1 MLREEADQIIS
12 STVRTTRGEEGH
24 WKRECPKKNTNKPS
38 SSANVATKPHQ
49 PLVLTASTQDQ
60 GKEWIMDS
68 GCSFHLTPNKEI
80 LSDLKEFNG
89 GKVIMANNSHSEV
102 KGIGKIQ
109 IQNPDGFVVI
119 LKDVR
124 YMPHMSRNLI
134 SYGMLEKS
142 GCTYEGSEFMVNFYK
157 DGKKV
162 TSGKYHEGLYYLQG
176 TVVKAEKSV
185 PEAETDEYN
194 IAKAEYG
201 VRMKKSKTRV
211 PPVQGGGWRNLE
223 RVKEFLITSQATIEK
238 SRQEEPD
245 LVFVCGDSTVNAAD
259 GVRYRLRQEQLVRIN
274 WLPEDCRNQLSC
286 ESRRREKRSRSP
298 ELDSKGE
305 TFRRWVVVAL
315 AGGGRRRTYGCGRN
329 LKLISI
335 LTIFSPSREQEEARR
350 RLVEMIIGD
359 GGGSHR
365 NRTLGEMAIRWL
377 CRASRKGGIQY
388 PIALGLVVY
397 INNSTWSPHRA

>member
-1 MLREEADQIIS
+1 MAEGLYVER
-12 STVRTTRGEEGH
+12 RGRSDNQFNSENNQGRGRSKSRGRSRPRYKKTDKGCFICGKEGH
-24 WKRECPKKNTNKPS
+24 WKRECPKKKTNKPS
-38 SSANVATKPHQ
+38 SSANVATEPHQ

-60 GKEWIMDS
+60 GKEWNMDS

-109 IQNPDGFVVI
+109 IQKPDGFVVI

-142 GCTYEGSEFMVNFYK
+142 GCTYEGSEFMVNIYK

-185 PEAETDEYN
+185 PEAETDENN

-201 VRMKKSKTRV
+201 VRMKKSKKVTFSEKLIQGPTRV
-211 PPVQGGGWRNLE
+211 PPVQRWRKAKSG
-223 RVKEFLITSQATIEK
+223 RVKEILITSQ
-238 SRQEEPD
+238 EE
-245 LVFVCGDSTVNAAD
+245 V
-259 GVRYRLRQEQLVRIN
+259 
-274 WLPEDCRNQLSC
+274 
-286 ESRRREKRSRSP
+286 
-298 ELDSKGE
+298 GE
-305 TFRRWVVVAL
+305 A
-315 AGGGRRRTYGCGRN
+315 
-329 LKLISI
+329 
-335 LTIFSPSREQEEARR
+335 
-350 RLVEMIIGD
+350 
-359 GGGSHR
+359 
-365 NRTLGEMAIRWL
+365 
-377 CRASRKGGIQY
+377 
-388 PIALGLVVY
+388 
-397 INNSTWSPHRA
+397 